1 MPDHRSALLAIS
13 ARLDQMQSDAE
24 VVLAG
29 PVYPDVGARA
39 EELRELIV
47 EMQALVE
54 EKLDRL
60 NPQ

>member
-1 MPDHRSALLAIS
+1 MPLDPHAALLVII
-13 ARLDQMQSDAE
+13 ARLDQLQNEAE
-24 VVLAG
+24 AIISQ

-54 EKLDRL
+54 IK
-60 NPQ
+60 PS

>member
-1 MPDHRSALLAIS
+1 MPDHCSALLAIL

-24 VVLAG
+24 AVLAG
-29 PVYPDVGARA
+29 PLYADVGARA

-54 EKLDRL
+54 EKID
-60 NPQ
+60 QQTA